1 MHEMFVSYSRV
12 DQPYVE
18 PFVRSLQE
26 AGIRTWF
33 DLDDLLPGQKWE
45 DIIEDRIADSR
56 IFLPVLSES
65 SAQRRG
71 YFQSEQVLA
80 LRAAMRVPSDQ
91 IFLMPT
97 LLGPVA
103 VPREMRQYHAVDH
116 SADGGLEK
124 IAAALSEALEKSVA
138 LSSDAC
144 SRLRELA
151 RYHLKYEAKAN
162 ESFVS
167 QFLNPELPISD
178 SIALL
183 ERLTNS
189 RDAHRL
195 QTLLDLRANASLAMA
210 EHRAL
215 DIAIDHVQQGRRVE
229 SLWDSAVLPEK
240 LRIMSMRAPGPA
252 LLTQQLVINKYV
264 RYTSRRDSQLY
275 AMAQAK
281 LLELLAQGIQ
291 SADDEA

>member
-1 MHEMFVSYSRV
+1 MHEVFVSYSRV

-18 PFVRSLQE
+18 PFVRSLQK

-33 DLDDLLPGQKWE
+33 DIDDLLPGQKWE
-45 DIIEDRIADSR
+45 DVIEDRIADSR
-56 IFLPVLSES
+56 IFLPVISES

-97 LLGPVA
+97 LLGPVS

-116 SADGGLEK
+116 CADGGLEK
-124 IAAALSEALEKSVA
+124 VAAALSEALEKRVV
-138 LSSDAC
+138 LSSETC
-144 SRLRELA
+144 TELRELA
-151 RYHLKYEAKAN
+151 RYQLKYEAKAN

-167 QFLNPELPISD
+167 QFLNPDLAIAD

-183 ERLTNS
+183 ERLANS

-195 QTLLDLRANASLAMA
+195 QTLLDLRRNVSLAMA

-215 DIAIDHVQQGRRVE
+215 DIAIEHVQQGKKVE
-229 SLWDSAVLPEK
+229 ALWDSAVLPEK
-240 LRIMSMRAPGPA
+240 LRIVSMRVPGPT

-264 RYTSRRDSQLY
+264 RFTSRRNSQPY
-275 AMAQAK
+275 AMAQTK
-281 LLELLAQGIQ
+281 LLELFAQGIQ
-291 SADDEA
+291 NASDEA